1 MDVVEKSMSEV
12 LKFSKFYR
20 DGINK
25 IGNWIFE
32 IWKINFESLV

>member
-1 MDVVEKSMSEV
+1 MDVVEKSVSEV
-12 LKFSKFYR
+12 LKFPKFYR